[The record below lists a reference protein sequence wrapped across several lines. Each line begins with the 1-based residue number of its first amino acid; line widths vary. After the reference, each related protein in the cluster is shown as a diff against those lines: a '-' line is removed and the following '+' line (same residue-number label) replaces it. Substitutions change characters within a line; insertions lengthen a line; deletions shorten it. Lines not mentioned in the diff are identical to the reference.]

1 MKVRILESA
10 SRDLVDGS
18 RFYDRQE
25 EGLGGYF
32 LDSLFSDI
40 DCLQIYGGIHPRHFG
55 AFHCMLSKRFPFAV
69 YYELEQDTAIVY
81 AVLDCRRDPA
91 WIRNQLD
98 GRTNKPLAPD
108 THASHR

>member
-1 MKVRILESA
+1 MRVRILASA
-10 SRDLVDGS
+10 SRDLVEGS

-40 DCLQIYGGIHPRHFG
+40 DSLQLYGGIHPRNFG
-55 AFHCMLSKRFPFAV
+55 PFHRMLSRRFPFAV

-91 WIRNQLD
+91 WISNQLAS
-98 GRTNKPLAPD
+98 RANKPHTPAA
-108 THASHR
+108 HGG